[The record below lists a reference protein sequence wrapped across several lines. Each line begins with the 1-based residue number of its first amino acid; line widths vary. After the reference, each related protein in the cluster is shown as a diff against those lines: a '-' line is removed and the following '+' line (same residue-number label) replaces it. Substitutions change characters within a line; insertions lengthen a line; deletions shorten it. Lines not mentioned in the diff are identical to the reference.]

1 MFRTR
6 DLLDH
11 GMGAG
16 LAVALIFSAHVA
28 RGSDVLGEKQLAT
41 GRDPSFESVGSHY
54 PAMKR
59 PREVIGVKEHR
70 DEFIAM
76 PDGRIAFTPSRD
88 GYYWRGYVSTK
99 SGRAFFVLD
108 DNDAWI
114 GSDDSGLPVKKRLVD
129 GYMPI
134 VVADFEAVA
143 QFEPG
148 LKYEQTAVAWSE
160 GMSADEPI
168 WAFVRMKVS
177 NAGNSKRKV
186 NLSWSVDYGAKIAE
200 AFVVKRSGKPH
211 KDNLKVRK
219 VASWQFEL
227 GPGAEK
233 SVYGKLPYLEGY
245 DKAVESSSEE
255 FDKRF
260 AVAAAF
266 WQEQL
271 HKGIRITVPEQRVND
286 AYRAWL
292 AYTFLNV
299 DKIGQLCDP
308 HDGSGFYELLLGI
321 IAAKYCNALGLLGY
335 PDEARTYLASLETR
349 ISPEG
354 RFRAGFG
361 TVDTGA
367 LLLVMA
373 DHYQLT
379 GDKAW
384 LREATPKMVKM
395 CDWIINQRNSAKAKQ
410 EKDSM
415 CYGLMKSRLGV
426 DNSGAYYSYVT
437 DTALCVG
444 LEAAVGVLRALEM
457 NDEAAR
463 IEKESLAY
471 RQDIERSMDR
481 AVTEHEGMRILP
493 VMPDTHKYL
502 KRAVYTAHQEAAP
515 GKGYTGHGYYSL
527 FSCMALETKFLPAS
541 DERFR
546 LITELLERRNGLEM
560 GMCAFGAKGG
570 IDHAFTYG
578 YWMNCLER
586 GEVER
591 VLLGF
596 YGSLA
601 YGMSRGTWSGVECT
615 NMVSGS
621 NGSTLPHLRSS
632 TQQLRLLRNMLVRE
646 QADRLLLA
654 QAVPQHWLTDGK
666 QVKVEN
672 APTHFGKVSYTIDS
686 HIDEG
691 RISIKLDPPRR
702 KPPTEIVL
710 HLRHPARKPI
720 KAATVNGVPI
730 KQSGNNTVTL
740 RHVKG
745 QATVDIRY

>member
-1 MFRTR
+1 MAT
-6 DLLDH
+6 
-11 GMGAG
+11 A
-16 LAVALIFSAHVA
+16 SEK
-28 RGSDVLGEKQLAT
+28 LGEKELAS
-41 GRDPSFESVGSHY
+41 GRDPSFESVGSHF
-54 PAMKR
+54 PEMKR

-70 DEFIAM
+70 DEFIIM
-76 PDGRIAFTPSRD
+76 PDGRIAFTPSRE
-88 GYYWRGYVSTK
+88 GYYWRGYVSTT
-99 SGRAFFVLD
+99 SGRAFFALD

-114 GSDDSGLPVKKRLVD
+114 GSDDSGLPAKKRLVD

-134 VVADFEAVA
+134 VIADFEAVA

-177 NAGNSKRKV
+177 NAGNTRRSV
-186 NLSWSVDYGAKIAE
+186 NLSWKVDYGAKVAE
-200 AFVVKRSGKPH
+200 PFVEKRSGKPH
-211 KDNLKVRK
+211 KDNLKTRK

-227 GPGAEK
+227 EPGAEK
-233 SVYGKLPYLEGY
+233 SVYGKLPYLDGY
-245 DKAVESSSEE
+245 EKAVESSAGE
-255 FDKRF
+255 FDACF
-260 AVAAAF
+260 AAATAF
-266 WQEQL
+266 WKEQL
-271 HKGIRITVPEQRVND
+271 HKGTRITVPEQRVND

-299 DKIGQLCDP
+299 DKIGQVYEP
-308 HDGSGFYELLLGI
+308 HDGSGFYELVLGI
-321 IAAKYCNALGLLGY
+321 ISAKYCNALGLLGY
-335 PDEARTYLASLETR
+335 PDEARTYLASLGTR
-349 ISPEG
+349 ISPQG
-354 RFRAGFG
+354 QFSAGFG

-367 LLLVMA
+367 LLLVLA
-373 DHYQLT
+373 DHYRLT

-384 LREATPKMVKM
+384 LRDTAPKMIKM
-395 CDWIINQRNSAKAKQ
+395 CDWIINQRNSVKAEQ
-410 EKDSM
+410 EKGSM
-415 CYGLMKSRLGV
+415 CYGLMKSKLGV
-426 DNSGAYYSYVT
+426 DNPGAYYSYVT

-444 LEAAVGVLRALEM
+444 MEAAAEVLRALEM

-463 IEKESLAY
+463 IEKESVAY
-471 RQDIERSMDR
+471 REDIVASMDR
-481 AVTEHEGMRILP
+481 AVTEHDGMRILP

-502 KRAVYTAHQEAAP
+502 KRAVYAAHQEAAP

-527 FSCMALETKFLPAS
+527 FSCMALETKFLPAT

-546 LITELLERRNGLEM
+546 LITELLEQRNGLEM

-601 YGMSRGTWSGVECT
+601 YGMSRRTWAGVECT
-615 NMVSGS
+615 NMITGA
-621 NGSTLPHLRSS
+621 NANTLPHLRSG

-646 QADRLLLA
+646 QTDRLLLA
-654 QAVPQHWLTDGK
+654 QAVPQHWLADGK
-666 QVKVEN
+666 QVNVEN
-672 APTHFGKVSYTIDS
+672 APTRFGNVSYTIDS
-686 HIDEG
+686 HVDEG
-691 RISIKLDPPRR
+691 RISVTLDPPKRN
-702 KPPTEIVL
+702 PPAGIVL

-730 KQSGNNTVTL
+730 KQFGNGTVTL
-740 RHVKG
+740 GNVKG
-745 QATVDIRY
+745 QTNVEVRY